1 MSALDKEEFSR
12 LRDALVLPRAL
23 RAGHGVMAGCT

>member
-1 MSALDKEEFSR
+1 MSALDKEEFRR

-23 RAGHGVMAGCT
+23 WAGHGVMVRCT